1 MMVQNTTEFST
12 SQSTAGQSTAGQL
25 KAAQHRLP
33 VLAGLGAKFRIL
45 MAAVIML
52 GFTSTASTAGT
63 SQIDAANNLVT
74 QMMVEVES
82 ILAQGINHEAKRTE
96 RVSALFDRYFDL
108 PTIAKFSAGPYW
120 RAADATQKATYE
132 TVIRDVII
140 GTVVRNFDQLSG
152 LRFTISGSQTKG
164 KKLVLVNG
172 TFASLDTQ
180 QPPIAVGWRVVMN
193 DKASPLILDVEIEN
207 ISMLVT
213 QKQENIAI
221 IRQNQGQF
229 AALIDAMKQRIQP

>member
-1 MMVQNTTEFST
+1 MMVQNTKQLTT
-12 SQSTAGQSTAGQL
+12 AQCNTDQS

-33 VLAGLGAKFRIL
+33 VFARIGARFCII
-45 MAAVIML
+45 MAAVILL
-52 GFTSTASTAGT
+52 GIANTASTASTSST

-74 QMMVEVES
+74 QMMVDVES
-82 ILAQGINHEAKRTE
+82 ILAQDINNEVKRTKK
-96 RVSALFDRYFDL
+96 VSALFDRYFDL

-132 TVIRDVII
+132 AVIRDVII

-152 LRFTISGSQTKG
+152 LKFTISGSQAKG

-172 TFASLDTQ
+172 TFASLDAQ
-180 QPPIAVGWRVVMN
+180 QPPIAVGWRVVIS

>member
-1 MMVQNTTEFST
+1 MMVQNTTQLAT
-12 SQSTAGQSTAGQL
+12 AQCNTDQS

-33 VLAGLGAKFRIL
+33 VFARLGAKFRII
-45 MAAVIML
+45 MAAVILL
-52 GFTSTASTAGT
+52 GTASTAST
-63 SQIDAANNLVT
+63 SQIDAAHNLVT
-74 QMMVEVES
+74 QMMVDVES
-82 ILAQGINHEAKRTE
+82 ILAQDINNEVKRTKK
-96 RVSALFDRYFDL
+96 VSALFDQYFDL

-120 RAADATQKATYE
+120 RAADAAEKATYE
-132 TVIRDVII
+132 AVIRDVII

-152 LRFTISGSQTKG
+152 LKFTITGSQAKG
-164 KKLVLVNG
+164 EKLVLVNG
-172 TFASLDTQ
+172 TFAGLDAQ

-193 DKASPLILDVEIEN
+193 GKASPRILDVEIEN

>member
-1 MMVQNTTEFST
+1 MMVQNTTQFNT
-12 SQSTAGQSTAGQL
+12 GQL
-25 KAAQHRLP
+25 NTAQHRLP
-33 VLAGLGAKFRIL
+33 ALAGLGAKFRII
-45 MAAVIML
+45 MAAVLML
-52 GFTSTASTAGT
+52 GFTSQPSTAGT
-63 SQIDAANNLVT
+63 AGTGQIDAANNLVT
-74 QMMVEVES
+74 EMMVEVES
-82 ILAQGINHEAKRTE
+82 ILAQDSNHAMKRTE
-96 RVSALFDRYFDL
+96 KVSALFDRYFDL

-132 TVIRDVII
+132 AVIRDVII

-152 LRFTISGSQTKG
+152 LKFTITGSQAKG

-172 TFASLDTQ
+172 TFAGLDAQ
-180 QPPIAVGWRVVMN
+180 QPPIAVGWRVVIS

-221 IRQNQGQF
+221 IRQNKGQF
-229 AALIDAMKQRIQP
+229 ASLINAMKQRIQPQN

>member
-1 MMVQNTTEFST
+1 MMVQNTTQLAT
-12 SQSTAGQSTAGQL
+12 VQLNTDQSR
-25 KAAQHRLP
+25 AAQHRLT
-33 VLAGLGAKFRIL
+33 VFARLGAKFRVTV
-45 MAAVIML
+45 AAVILL
-52 GFTSTASTAGT
+52 GITSTASTAGT
-63 SQIDAANNLVT
+63 SQIDSANNLVT
-74 QMMVEVES
+74 QMMVDVES
-82 ILAQGINHEAKRTE
+82 ILAQDINNELKRTE
-96 RVSALFDRYFDL
+96 KVSALFDRYFDL

-132 TVIRDVII
+132 AVIRDVII

-152 LRFTISGSQTKG
+152 LKFTITGSQTKG

-172 TFASLDTQ
+172 TFAGLDAQ
-180 QPPIAVGWRVVMN
+180 QPPIAVGWRVVMS

-229 AALIDAMKQRIQP
+229 AALIDAMKQRIQPQN